1 MKYIS
6 DIETNVI
13 KTNYIVN
20 SKDADGKDNVV
31 NGLWFDDKNHR
42 VMVSRNLDADNPQWC
57 EVLTVCD
64 IPHNENYEYNYEY
77 EYNYNYNYNYNY
89 TEKIEITKYEY
100 EYIDVPVYVD
110 KYVYEYDYEYV
121 YVEKDCE
128 LGIDTEIIPIYSK
141 FESNRTVYLPGSYK
155 VDYETEGY
163 FYEVDA
169 SFSYYTY
176 KIEEVENP
184 LSTERVILTTEYEKK
199 TEILIETEICEK
211 TEGHFS
217 TEVTLYYD
225 YIFTEFYKTELEK
238 TLILPQ
244 VTLTK
249 PFTTETDVIVTD
261 CSYCVTTNISTTTKI
276 ETEVTVDV
284 FQNINIPVNTELTNI
299 TGPVD
304 VYTEIQKP
312 LSLQAVDIKDYC
324 VKRTIPSRTEVF
336 NNFEACVSIDK
347 HTYTFG
353 ELKTEVNI
361 NINQNNCNLTS
372 FVITETS
379 SISDIVEFPFSYK
392 TYITEFHNDL
402 YNITDTE
409 YLSNSK
415 SDLGLDLGFANSQ
428 TTNGCW
434 TMCINIGETSE
445 KYECAQNTIDINEGD
460 GYRLFFGVKDPV
472 IPEGTSTEVQTE
484 MLKNIFGKFT
494 LLVEKTSEEFSSEY
508 SYNYKISTGNLA
520 LSELVFSDNNQI
532 SQEYTFYLFA
542 YGVKTTSVDEQ
553 NTEILNEQY
562 YLTAPAP
569 SYVIDNNIPQYR
581 NIVENTGGYDYN
593 CVGLQKY
600 SEFFDNIENHLYM
613 QSNPDIAN
621 IVPMMESR
629 AIVSNDLY
637 NVKRIIPY
645 EYVKKAPDFNVITSE
660 SEGLLIEQ
668 KPYCYNDITIKGI
681 VFNTEVSIFNLKTEI
696 SLNNVC
702 GTVSEFTAEFK
713 PFETEFTINI
723 DNYYTT
729 IPEHTELIDI
739 KDYCGTIKKYN
750 ANFCYNYNVN
760 IPNYKS
766 VSVVNEKF
774 PINIPNYKI
783 SPSAENP
790 LTVHNYKVTIP
801 ENKITQ
807 EWVPFTT
814 EIETVGER
822 NFCKQFEVSGWACG
836 TTEITFCKSYCFT
849 TEYCYSDKITLTEL
863 LSNYIT
869 DPKFCVSTEWHT
881 KEYTEA
887 GYDTQ
892 YHYVYTATE
901 FEFNIGDV
909 EEFFSSP
916 SHNFELYIP
925 TGTSE
930 IISCARIVNIP
941 CNGSDPGEFSVEP
954 TLEEQ

>member
-141 FESNRTVYLPGSYK
+141 FESNRTVYLPGGYS
-155 VDYETEGY
+155 VNYETEGY
-163 FYEVDA
+163 FYEVDS
-169 SFSYYTY
+169 SFSYYTH
-176 KIEEVENP
+176 KIEEIENP

-199 TEILIETEICEK
+199 TEIAIKTEISEIIS
-211 TEGHFS
+211 GHFS

-225 YIFTEFYKTELEK
+225 YIFTEFYKTELAK
-238 TLILPQ
+238 TFILSN

-249 PFTTETDVIVTD
+249 PFTTETDVRVTD

-276 ETEVTVDV
+276 ETEVTVNV
-284 FQNINIPVNTELTNI
+284 FQNTNIPVNTELTNI

-312 LSLQAVDIKDYC
+312 LSVHAVDIENYC

-336 NNFEACVSIDK
+336 TNFDACVSIDK

-353 ELKTEVNI
+353 ELKTEVDI
-361 NINQNNCNLTS
+361 NINQNNCNLKS
-372 FVITETS
+372 FVITETD
-379 SISDIVEFPFSYK
+379 SIEEIIEFPFSYT
-392 TYITEFHNDL
+392 TYITEFCNNL
-402 YNITDTE
+402 YKITNTE
-409 YLSNSK
+409 YLLDSK
-415 SDLGLDLGFANSQ
+415 SNLGLDLGFANSQ
-428 TTNGCW
+428 TTDGRW
-434 TMCINIGETSE
+434 TMCIDIDENSA
-445 KYECAQNTIDINEGD
+445 KYECAQNTIDINEGC

-484 MLKNIFGKFT
+484 MLNNIFSKFT
-494 LLVEKTSEEFSSEY
+494 LLVEKASEIFQSEY
-508 SYNYKISTGNLA
+508 SYTYKMSGNFPE
-520 LSELVFSDNNQI
+520 LSSFLSNDDNI

-542 YGVKTTSVDEQ
+542 YGVKTASKCSMNPEL
-553 NTEILNEQY
+553 LNCCY
-562 YLTAPAP
+562 HLTAPAP
-569 SYVIDNNIPQYR
+569 SNVLDNNIPQYKY
-581 NIVENTGGYDYN
+581 IVENTGYDSYS
-593 CVGLQKY
+593 VGSQKY
-600 SEFFDNIENHLYM
+600 SEFFDNINCLRM
-613 QSNPDIAN
+613 QSNPDITNVAS
-621 IVPMMESR
+621 MMESR
-629 AIVSNDLY
+629 AVVSNDFY
-637 NVKRIIPY
+637 NVKKMIPY
-645 EYVKKAPDFNVITSE
+645 EYIQKSDSFNIITSE
-660 SEGLLIEQ
+660 FDGLAIEQ
-668 KPYCYNDITIKGI
+668 KPFCYNEITIKGI
-681 VFNTEVSIFNLKTEI
+681 KFNTEVAIYNLKTEI
-696 SLNNVC
+696 TLNNVC

-713 PFETEFTINI
+713 PFETEFAINI
-723 DNYYTT
+723 NNYYTT
-729 IPEHTELIDI
+729 IPAHTELIDI
-739 KDYCGTIKKYN
+739 KDYCGAIKKYN
-750 ANFCYNYNVN
+750 AKFNYNYDVN

-766 VSVVNEKF
+766 VNVINEKF
-774 PINIPNYKI
+774 PITIPNYKI

-790 LTVHNYKVTIP
+790 LVVHNYKVTIP
-801 ENKITQ
+801 ENTITQ
-807 EWVPFTT
+807 DWVPFTT
-814 EIETVGER
+814 EIDTICSR
-822 NFCKQFEVSGWACG
+822 NLCKQFEVSGWACG
-836 TTEITFCKSYCFT
+836 PTEMLFCKSYCFT

-863 LSNYIT
+863 LSKYIT

-881 KEYTEA
+881 KNFTEA
-887 GYDTQ
+887 AYDTR

-925 TGTSE
+925 SGTSE

-954 TLEEQ
+954 SLEEQ